1 MNHGTERTSRVLAEC
16 LRFEVEQ
23 GRIIGRRRH
32 LGFPWFQAPLGQNF
46 GSYRGR
52 GEGRGGVNE
61 ELPRKSEP
69 YHRSVK
75 ASFKVDLP
83 ELKFSNFN
91 FLSHV
96 SEK

>member
-1 MNHGTERTSRVLAEC
+1 M
-16 LRFEVEQ
+16 
-23 GRIIGRRRH
+23 
-32 LGFPWFQAPLGQNF
+32 
-46 GSYRGR
+46 
-52 GEGRGGVNE
+52 NE

-75 ASFKVDLP
+75 ASFKVDLA

>member
-1 MNHGTERTSRVLAEC
+1 MELK
-16 LRFEVEQ
+16 EQ
-23 GRIIGRRRH
+23 AAFLQNPCDLKLNKGAIIGRRRH
-32 LGFPWFQAPLGQNF
+32 LGFRWFQAPLGQNF

-52 GEGRGGVNE
+52 GKGSGGVNE

-75 ASFKVDLP
+75 ASFKVDLA
-83 ELKFSNFN
+83 ELKFFNFN